1 MRAFCTTHYGKAI
14 SRIVLTAFHMMQFG
28 NMSERCIKTLES
40 GQISANPFE
49 IKALGKDEIEKNWHS
64 IWKATESIINHLKGS
79 PIFYPGS
86 EFTESVY
93 RDYFM
98 SDSLE
103 LIAAYENGTL
113 AGIIEWNTENCEL
126 IGNDELSVNVGEAFV
141 YPQYRKTGL
150 ARQLLC
156 FAQTRAMASGYKY
169 MWVEHGTANPNAR
182 GFWNKYFETY
192 QYELVRR
199 IG

>member
-98 SDSLE
+98 SDSL
-103 LIAAYENGTL
+103 
-113 AGIIEWNTENCEL
+113 
-126 IGNDELSVNVGEAFV
+126 GNDELSVNVGEAFV